1 MSQDYTHQLRQSMQR
16 VGVPTF
22 KQLSHQAGV
31 SPSQIRR
38 LRQGAALQM
47 QLQTLLK
54 IGQTLQISLTELLTT
69 FGEVNLSDKSL
80 VDQKNSELTPNSIDS
95 KLQTLQQEYQRLQA
109 QLERQRESLTQE
121 FQQNS
126 LQVLES
132 WMLQWPT
139 VARAVEQNP
148 DLPATKLLK
157 LVRPIEQ
164 LLQQWGVEAIALV
177 GSEIPYDPQLHQL
190 MSGTAQ
196 TGETV
201 QVRYAGYRQGDK
213 LLYRA
218 KVSPVE

>member
-1 MSQDYTHQLRQSMQR
+1 MSQDYTYQLRQLMQL
-16 VGVPTF
+16 VGVSTF
-22 KQLSHQAGV
+22 KQLSHQASV

-38 LRQGAALQM
+38 LRQGGALQM
-47 QLQTLLK
+47 QLQTLVK
-54 IGQTLQISLTELLTT
+54 ISQTLQMPLAELLTT
-69 FGEVNLSDKSL
+69 FGGVNLGQESFTRQS
-80 VDQKNSELTPNSIDS
+80 TPTS
-95 KLQTLQQEYQRLQA
+95 LQQEYQRLQA
-109 QLERQRESLTQE
+109 QLERQRESLNQE

-139 VARAVEQNP
+139 ATYAVEQNP

-164 LLQQWGVEAIALV
+164 LLQQWGVEAIAPV
-177 GSEIPYDPQLHQL
+177 GSNLPYDPQLHQL

-196 TGETV
+196 PGETV

-213 LLYRA
+213 LLHRA
-218 KVSPVE
+218 KVSPVTNRL